1 MMKNSNKK
9 NQLFLFVFFL
19 FIRIGVSQQLPQYT
33 NYLLN
38 YHALN
43 PAAAGSNGCVD
54 IKAGYRTQWVG
65 FEGAPKTQFVQANYF
80 LKRKRKLWK
89 RSKHAIG
96 FLVENDQTGSKGPIR
111 QSRFAASY
119 AFHVPVSRTA
129 FFAAGLYAGLN
140 QFVVQADRFDPFNQD
155 DPLLTGSGRKLA
167 YPDLN
172 PGILYYSDKGFIG
185 LSVKNAYGNK
195 LGGALGSASRMN
207 RHFFLTGGYTIGG
220 ERALFRYTP
229 SVNLKFVTMNL
240 PSVDVSFMVTYN
252 KEVDFGVAYRLIDG
266 ASAFVNYRV
275 KKWGI
280 GYAYDYNLSK
290 VRFASSNSHE
300 IIISYKICPGNQSDY
315 GESEHCPAYR

>member
-1 MMKNSNKK
+1 MIKQRIYRVVCISV
-9 NQLFLFVFFL
+9 LLLVFKMA
-19 FIRIGVSQQLPQYT
+19 IGQQLPQYS

-43 PAAAGSNGCVD
+43 PAAAGSNGCLD
-54 IKAGYRTQWVG
+54 LKAGYRTQWVG
-65 FEGAPKTQFVQANYF
+65 FEGAPKTQFFQGNYF

-89 RSKHAIG
+89 RSKHAVG
-96 FLVENDQTGSKGPIR
+96 FLFENDQTGNRGPIR
-111 QSRFAASY
+111 QTRFAASY
-119 AFHVPVSRTA
+119 AFHIPVRNDA

-140 QFVVQADRFDPFNQD
+140 QFVVQSDGFVPFEQS
-155 DPLLTGSGRKLA
+155 DPLLGGGRKLV
-167 YPDLN
+167 YPDFN

-195 LGGALGSASRMN
+195 LGGTLGAASKLN

-229 SVNLKFVTMNL
+229 SANIKFASMNL
-240 PSVDVSFMVTYN
+240 PSLDLSFMVTYN
-252 KEVDFGVAYRLIDG
+252 KEVDLGVSYRLIEG

-280 GYAYDYNLSK
+280 GYAFDYTISK
-290 VRFASSNSHE
+290 IRYGSSNSHE
-300 IIISYKICPGNQSDY
+300 IIISYKICPSNQSDY
-315 GESEHCPAYR
+315 KSNEHCPAYR